1 MNKTSRAR
9 DFSARAFLLEHLE
22 LVRDQVADGE
32 QHIAE
37 QKQLIGSLK
46 GDGRA
51 MMGAIEFLSALEIT
65 QALRVTHCYRLEQAL
80 ETANPE

>member
-1 MNKTSRAR
+1 MNQTSRAR
-9 DFSARAFLLEHLE
+9 DFSARALLLEHLE
-22 LVRDQVADGE
+22 LVRDQVADGK

-37 QKQLIGSLK
+37 QKQLIGELK

-51 MMGAIEFLSALEIT
+51 IMGAIEFLSALEIT
-65 QALRVTHCYRLEQAL
+65 QALRVTHCDRLEQAL